1 MENFRRLLF
10 LIISILSIIL
20 PLSNSKSLSID
31 SRSIDSDCPH
41 KMFKCLISMQK
52 SNHIIPIFDEYF
64 RSVGDFMCIEREKLC
79 DGQQDCP
86 EGQDESLEQ
95 CSNNELDE
103 GLQLIFN
110 Y

>member
-1 MENFRRLLF
+1 
-10 LIISILSIIL
+10 
-20 PLSNSKSLSID
+20 
-31 SRSIDSDCPH
+31 
-41 KMFKCLISMQK
+41 MQK